1 MCYHIKGIYYQ
12 TKELKKLFHLS
23 GISLGLKH
31 IQASFPSK
39 NQFSGQILAIFLV
52 KRPNFGSHY
61 FTSASNSDFHFILFF
76 YHNGPNITNQSF
88 ALPKERVKAKLQRF
102 EKSGQNCH
110 VRYAKCVMSVTL
122 HFVLWKKNA
131 ILNCSKREL
140 YN

>member
-1 MCYHIKGIYYQ
+1 M
-12 TKELKKLFHLS
+12 
-23 GISLGLKH
+23 
-31 IQASFPSK
+31 
-39 NQFSGQILAIFLV
+39 QFFWV

-61 FTSASNSDFHFILFF
+61 FTSASNSDFYFMLVF

-122 HFVLWKKNA
+122 HFELWKKNA
-131 ILNCSKREL
+131 MLNCSKRGL